1 MIQPTTFDQ
10 YKSKTNDRLSNARK
24 DDLISISK
32 ERYTEHSIKARIYNS
47 FLEYLI
53 LSFQEFFNTDCRSL
67 TGSAILR
74 KTLEQLI
81 TSRLINLEPEY
92 YLKFYFGRILTSEEQ
107 ISRYINRLTYEIE
120 LLKELDEKEKELH
133 RGLSKTEILTGSVK
147 ALMDLVDEEASK
159 TVNHHFDNVE
169 IWGYGF
175 LSHHL
180 ESKKLPY
187 YQKELNRVKTLKEE
201 TAEKFVKEDFFISKY
216 NTHQVSQ
223 VFSLFKD
230 ARPWSEKAK
239 IVGLEKEYELL
250 YSFTSS
256 LIHFSSY
263 SVFTEF
269 ELREDE
275 KLMLANYFY
284 QYVDKILNETE
295 KMITN
300 ASC

>member
-53 LSFQEFFNTDCRSL
+53 LNFQEFFNTDCRSL

-201 TAEKFVKEDFFISKY
+201 TAEKFVKEDFFISKF